1 MPTYEYECAKCKRT
15 FERLQGFSEEP
26 LKKCI
31 FEGCNGKV
39 HRLVSAGSG
48 FIFKGNG
55 FYETDYKK
63 KGSGNGSSK
72 KAKEC
77 PAAEGGSCSS
87 CPNAAK
93 SD

>member
-63 KGSGNGSSK
+63 KVSGNGSSPFF
-72 KAKEC
+72 A
-77 PAAEGGSCSS
+77 PSMNSVAPSA
-87 CPNAAK
+87 PTLTL
-93 SD
+93 